1 MRRPKRIGL
10 PVFFLLVGVLLLLIA
25 YDADRNGQLFAMRHG
40 VLPWLRP
47 AEGYVMGSM
56 LIVGALYAIV
66 RKRFDG

>member
-1 MRRPKRIGL
+1 MHRPKGIGI
-10 PVFFLLVGVLLLLIA
+10 PVFFLMVGVMLLLIT
-25 YDADRNGQLFAMRHG
+25 YDADQNGQLFALRHG

-66 RKRFDG
+66 RKCFDG